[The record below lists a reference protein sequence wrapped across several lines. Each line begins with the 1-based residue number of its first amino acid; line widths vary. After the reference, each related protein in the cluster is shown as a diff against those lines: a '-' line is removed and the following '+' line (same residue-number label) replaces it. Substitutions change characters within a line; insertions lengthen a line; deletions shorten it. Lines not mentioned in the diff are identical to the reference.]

1 MVDIEKLRGI
11 GLSDSEAKIYL
22 TLLKLGEATVAE
34 ISKNSGLHRTNIYDS
49 LEKLKAM
56 GIVAFLLKENK
67 QFFRATDPESLLNY
81 LKEQEEV
88 VTKMI
93 PELKEIRPKI
103 PENVTVEVFKGKQGM
118 KSVLKDIL
126 VKKEEVLGY
135 SISGQLRKFLPEF
148 AEYYLREQT
157 KHKIIHKFIYTEGVK
172 SPGKYYQIK
181 YIQKEYMS
189 STGNVCYH
197 DVIFNLIWEPDI
209 IAIKIKSKQLAEDFK
224 KHFQLLW
231 SIAKNKKS

>member
-126 VKKEEVLGY
+126 VKNEEVLGY

-157 KHKIIHKFIYTEGVK
+157 KHQIKHRVIFTEKTIPPPSKF
-172 SPGKYYQIK
+172 YQIK
-181 YIQKEYMS
+181 YLPKEFKS
-189 STGNVCYH
+189 VTINLCYN
-197 DVIFNLIWEPDI
+197 DILLNLIWEPEM
-209 IAIKIKSKQLAEDFK
+209 IAIRIKSKQLADSFK
-224 KHFQLLW
+224 KHFEFLW
-231 SIAKNKKS
+231 KT